1 MRESEPST
9 PSPTTPHT
17 PHGQALGPRSLA
29 AMLWVSLPVL
39 VGLTACGTHHPPP
52 SSLTPPTHGA
62 AAPQPTA
69 PQRNYLLQVAD
80 TFDVKFFRTPELNE
94 SVVVRPDG
102 KISLQLVG
110 EVQAAGLS
118 VPELEQ
124 SLRTLYAQELRRPT
138 VSVIVR
144 TFSPSRVFVAGEV
157 RSPGEQ
163 TMNGDLTALQAIAR
177 AGFFTPDAQTGQV
190 VILRYKGPQGPE
202 FITLDAGAMIDA
214 SRATSAENPLHAQQD
229 VVLEPMDVVYVA
241 PTRIATVADFFSRY
255 VNNIIPLWR
264 NLGFSMVYYTNTVK
278 TRTSGSVTS
287 TPPTNP

>member
-1 MRESEPST
+1 MLSGGNSAAFFTRRRNVVLLATLCCLLWGSAYPAIK
-9 PSPTTPHT
+9 
-17 PHGQALGPRSLA
+17 GGYALLGIGRGDTAAQLA
-29 AMLWVSLPVL
+29 FAGWRFLLAGGLLLVIARLMGKPV
-39 VGLTACGTHHPPP
+39 
-52 SSLTPPTHGA
+52 A
-62 AAPQPTA
+62 ALAP
-69 PQRNYLLQVAD
+69 
-80 TFDVKFFRTPELNE
+80 
-94 SVVVRPDG
+94 
-102 KISLQLVG
+102 
-110 EVQAAGLS
+110 
-118 VPELEQ
+118 
-124 SLRTLYAQELRRPT
+124 
-138 VSVIVR
+138 
-144 TFSPSRVFVAGEV
+144 
-157 RSPGEQ
+157 
-163 TMNGDLTALQAIAR
+163 ALQAIAR